1 MAKQCTL
8 HNFTAVFTSSR
19 VRIRR
24 KILTFCIFVLLVVTS
39 LCIVDKYRSKRFC
52 LDGTTNRGVKVTDYF
67 GDNFTLY
74 TRSNSNKA
82 KCPPL
87 PLAVPPDSNIFRCRW
102 YHRPPT
108 PCNFRLRAR
117 LSCTK
122 SSPSILYEWVDLDAP
137 PSTYALDDQCLA
149 RVIAERCT
157 EEALIP
163 RVVHYVNFG
172 PRRLLFHTLLSVLS
186 VLKFA
191 QLVPNLIHIKR
202 TAPDTIFGH
211 EINIVHHKSDVAR
224 LEAMIKFGG
233 IYCDMDHIVLKP
245 LHEVLQHTVVM
256 GKEESD
262 AHFGNGFFL
271 GKPDSIFLKLWYE
284 SYRTFDDKVWAYNS
298 IVVPAKLY
306 KERGVDLGVH
316 VVDSFFRPDWC
327 KATEEFYENLY
338 EWRNSYGVHL
348 FHNGNRKFFTG
359 RLDTFKNSLGEITR
373 YILFGRSYLCTGN
386 KTVGEPVRLGMDVSG
401 NVF

>member
-39 LCIVDKYRSKRFC
+39 LCIVDKYRS
-52 LDGTTNRGVKVTDYF
+52 VKVTDYF

-87 PLAVPPDSNIFRCRW
+87 PLAVPPDSNIFRCRCHW
-102 YHRPPT
+102 
-108 PCNFRLRAR
+108 
-117 LSCTK
+117 
-122 SSPSILYEWVDLDAP
+122 
-137 PSTYALDDQCLA
+137 
-149 RVIAERCT
+149 
-157 EEALIP
+157 EAL
-163 RVVHYVNFG
+163 V
-172 PRRLLFHTLLSVLS
+172 
-186 VLKFA
+186 

-298 IVVPAKLY
+298 IVT
-306 KERGVDLGVH
+306 
-316 VVDSFFRPDWC
+316 FRQPG
-327 KATEEFYENLY
+327 AA
-338 EWRNSYGVHL
+338 
-348 FHNGNRKFFTG
+348 GNRY
-359 RLDTFKNSLGEITR
+359 RHD
-373 YILFGRSYLCTGN
+373 
-386 KTVGEPVRLGMDVSG
+386 G
-401 NVF
+401 NVMIEYTVTVDATRKNKAARK